1 MVMLFIE
8 ARDLREAESLA
19 RAACLSWLD
28 EEPLRGWSLVRCAGD
43 LFLTV
48 GATEEY
54 GHLPGW

>member
-1 MVMLFIE
+1 MIFTE

-19 RAACLSWLD
+19 HAACLSWLD
-28 EEPLRGWSLVRCAGD
+28 EERLRGWSLVRCEGD

-54 GHLPGW
+54 GYPPGW